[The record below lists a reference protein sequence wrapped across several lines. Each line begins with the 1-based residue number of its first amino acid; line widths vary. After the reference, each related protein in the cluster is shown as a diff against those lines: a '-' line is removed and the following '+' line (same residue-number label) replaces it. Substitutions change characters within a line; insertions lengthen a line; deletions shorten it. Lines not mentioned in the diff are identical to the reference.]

1 MEIGIMKGGR
11 GGLAGLDAR
20 GGAMGRIMIFLTQ
33 VRSILPGPDDMS
45 VRARELRPRAAL
57 TISLSMFLP
66 HQVKCGPSAES

>member
-1 MEIGIMKGGR
+1 MEIGIMKGGW

-45 VRARELRPRAAL
+45 IRARAWTQGGADDPHFQR
-57 TISLSMFLP
+57 SFLI
-66 HQVKCGPSAES
+66 K

>member
-1 MEIGIMKGGR
+1 MEIGIMEEGW

-45 VRARELRPRAAL
+45 LRARTSTQGGADD
-57 TISLSMFLP
+57 SHFQCSFLI
-66 HQVKCGPSAES
+66 K